1 MTKLLGF
8 IHRLKRTVKFHTSD
22 FRNKL
27 TDSNSSNGRAI
38 INSTEM
44 FCSIALFTWPF

>member
-8 IHRLKRTVKFHTSD
+8 IHRLKRTV
-22 FRNKL
+22 NKL
-27 TDSNSSNGRAI
+27 KDSNSSNGRTI